1 MKKSI
6 LLLALSLF
14 ITVLSA
20 QELQLQKGK
29 AYKDGKLFT
38 GLDVTFFIDTEIKET
53 KTNYTKGLKDGTEF
67 FYHENGERKAERI
80 WKKGSKEGIWVNWD
94 EDGNKTAEAS
104 YSKNKKDGDW
114 FIWSSKG
121 IKLFEMHYNKG
132 KKVGKWFQWDE
143 AGELT
148 MEKEF

>member
-29 AYKDGKLFT
+29 AYQDGKLFT
-38 GLDVTFFIDTEIKET
+38 GVDVTFFIDTEIIET
-53 KTNYTKGLKDGTEF
+53 ETNYTKGLKDGIET
-67 FYHENGERKAERI
+67 FYHKNGKKKADRI
-80 WKKGSKEGIWVNWD
+80 WKKGLKNGLWITWD
-94 EDGNKTAEAS
+94 EEGNKTAEAS
-104 YSKNKKDGDW
+104 YTKNKKDGTW
-114 FIWSSKG
+114 LLWSSKG
-121 IKLFEMHYNKG
+121 VKLFEMHYKNGEKI
-132 KKVGKWFQWDE
+132 GKWLQWNED
-143 AGELT
+143 GELI